1 MNGWW
6 FAAGCVGL
14 YLLLWVFMARKWKIQ
29 ALALVERRPNPG
41 REEFLA
47 TLAADCEPDIAEFV
61 WTIFTEEY
69 SQWGVELTPHPD
81 DDYLEDM
88 PIDPENQSDWFDDF
102 CVAFAVS
109 YDDFPDWPQG
119 ATTTVRNYARWLSDG
134 RRLLARSAV

>member
-14 YLLLWVFMARKWKIQ
+14 YLLLWAFTSRKWKRQAI
-29 ALALVERRPNPG
+29 ALAARRPSPDRNDFI
-41 REEFLA
+41 EL
-47 TLAADCEPDIAEFV
+47 LSDDCEGDVAEFV

-69 SQWGVELTPHPD
+69 SHWGVELTPHPD